1 VVTSTA
7 FAVYEQRMRLLVVA
21 TALAAVL
28 ASQALGAST
37 QVGHGTLGEQRIALV
52 LVTWGPQPVTE
63 SAAREAAAETE
74 AYVREASFGKASL
87 SIEVRGWVNA
97 LQRRPFGC
105 DTAGVHERVRG
116 QVDLRGYDLVAY
128 LMPRMDCPWT
138 GAYFAPGVWMLD
150 EISKNLFAH
159 ELGHNWGVAEEGPAW
174 ICTPR
179 CRAQNYA
186 SPFSVMGHGSGH
198 FNAFEKWRYGW
209 IELAG
214 PALRNGTYEI
224 ARIDR
229 PSSLPHAL
237 YVVSG
242 ADEYWIEHRPEVDW
256 PVVHA
261 GANSART
268 TPSRFPQRNLLL
280 TGHRRPKL
288 AVKGSFEVVRTSAD
302 AERATFRFRWTDRT
316 RPSRPRI
323 DAFVRGRLV
332 TLYFP
337 AADKGSGVDRYLLRV
352 GSRRIAFPATEFQGA
367 ELLGRDAFYRVRLP
381 RGRHRI
387 AVRAVDRAGNRGPAA
402 SRVVRIR

>member
-1 VVTSTA
+1 
-7 FAVYEQRMRLLVVA
+7 MRVLAASL
-21 TALAAVL
+21 ALAAVL
-28 ASQALGAST
+28 AAGASA
-37 QVGHGTLGEQRIALV
+37 QAPHGTLGEQRIGLV
-52 LVTWGPQPVTE
+52 LITWGPEPVTVE
-63 SAAREAAAETE
+63 AARAAAAETE
-74 AYVREASFGKASL
+74 AYVSEASFGKASL
-87 SIEVRGWVNA
+87 SVDVRGWAHV
-97 LQRRPFGC
+97 LQSRPTGC
-105 DTAGVHERVRG
+105 DTAGVHERVRT

-128 LMPRMDCPWT
+128 LMPHMGCGWT
-138 GAYFAPGVWMLD
+138 GAYFPPGVWMLG

-159 ELGHNWGVAEEGPAW
+159 ELGHNWGVGEEGPAW

-186 SPFSVMGHGSGH
+186 SPYSVMGHGSGH

-209 IELAG
+209 IDVAG
-214 PALRNGTYEI
+214 PALRNGAYEI

-242 ADEYWIEHRPEVDW
+242 ADEYWIEHRPEVSW

-261 GANSART
+261 GASSARV

-280 TGHRRPKL
+280 QGARSTRF

-323 DAFVRGRLV
+323 DALASRRVV
-332 TLYFP
+332 TLYFS
-337 AADKGSGVDRYLLRV
+337 ASDKGSGVERYLLRI
-352 GSRRIAFPATEFQGA
+352 GSRRIAFPASQLQGA
-367 ELLGRDAFYRVRLP
+367 ELVGRDGFHRVRLP
-381 RGRHRI
+381 RGKHRI
-387 AVRAVDRAGNRGPAA
+387 AIRAVDRAGNRGPAA
-402 SRVVRIR
+402 SRVVRVR